1 MSIDL
6 KTLQDERVKLKKDFD
21 ELSSKITT
29 IDKELNTM
37 KNNLNALY
45 GAIQQIDKLIKL
57 ADNEGA
63 EKQLL
68 TEKK

>member
-6 KTLQDERVKLKKDFD
+6 KTLQDERVRLKKEFD
-21 ELSSKITT
+21 ELSTKVTT
-29 IDKELNTM
+29 FDKEIVAM
-37 KNNLNALY
+37 KNNLNAIY
-45 GAIQQIDKLIKL
+45 GAIQQTDKLIKL